1 VTTKFFI
8 FLFCVAILQ
17 EAGLLE
23 DEDDENLEMNMETFG
38 AASMAEVEHG
48 LVADKM
54 MSLEEIEAGFNKG
67 KKISYMFV
75 VVNIV

>member
-1 VTTKFFI
+1 
-8 FLFCVAILQ
+8 
-17 EAGLLE
+17 LLE

-67 KKISYMFV
+67 KKFLYKFLV
-75 VVNIV
+75 LNII